1 MGQENEG
8 TGDGKQLNKLPFLED
23 VLKATEQLLRTAL
36 QKGTPKGIE
45 REAVKLY
52 HDTEDSKGKTAAMLG
67 ACLSSWE
74 SLVGQLNVSSEEDRP
89 LSLTE
94 VSERLIHRAYLHKR
108 RRGYRDKQ
116 MGQQIARA
124 NVRGEDGELLPF
136 NPPAPQ
142 EGEIFLEDLEE
153 VIALVL
159 KDRSVRD
166 RMILEMRLDELTYE
180 AIVEKI
186 KAALPRESISQ
197 ATVSRVVE
205 RFRDELRGHLEDE

>member
-1 MGQENEG
+1 M
-8 TGDGKQLNKLPFLED
+8 
-23 VLKATEQLLRTAL
+23 
-36 QKGTPKGIE
+36 
-45 REAVKLY
+45 
-52 HDTEDSKGKTAAMLG
+52 
-67 ACLSSWE
+67 
-74 SLVGQLNVSSEEDRP
+74 
-89 LSLTE
+89 SLTE